1 VGGRRELHINALLDG
16 NFNKA
21 EMMQWIGSD
30 RDAAR
35 FWSSARHFQIQ
46 SIESEVFRVRPWSV
60 PAWSSLTLLHV
71 VQGSDLEG
79 RPLAFDQ
86 LLKFIKTMRS
96 SGRRARPV
104 TFIGISRT
112 GLTSNMVRQITSA
125 IAFLP
130 TNTFKGAPS
139 ILEMQKV
146 VVRAL
151 CFISPRQP

>member
-1 VGGRRELHINALLDG
+1 MGGRRERDIDKLLDG
-16 NFNKA
+16 NFNRA
-21 EMMQWIGSD
+21 QMMQWIGSD

-46 SIESEVFRVRPWSV
+46 SIETEVFRVRPWSV
-60 PAWSSLTLLHV
+60 LAWSSLTLLHV
-71 VQGSDLEG
+71 VQGSALEG
-79 RPLAFDQ
+79 HPLAFDQ

-112 GLTSNMVRQITSA
+112 GLTSNMVRQISSA

-151 CFISPRQP
+151 CFISPLQP

>member
-1 VGGRRELHINALLDG
+1 MGGRRAIQINLFMDG
-16 NFNKA
+16 TFNKA

-46 SIESEVFRVRPWSV
+46 SIETEVFRVRPWSV
-60 PAWSSLTLLHV
+60 LAWSSLTLLHV

-96 SGRRARPV
+96 SGRRAV

-112 GLTSNMVRQITSA
+112 GLTSNMVRQISRA

-151 CFISPRQP
+151 CFISPLQP

>member
-1 VGGRRELHINALLDG
+1 MGGRRARDIDKLLDG
-16 NFNKA
+16 NFNRA
-21 EMMQWIGSD
+21 QMMQWIGSD

-46 SIESEVFRVRPWSV
+46 SIETEVFRVRPWSV
-60 PAWSSLTLLHV
+60 LAWSSLTLLHV
-71 VQGSDLEG
+71 VQGSQLEG
-79 RPLAFDQ
+79 HPLAFEQ

-112 GLTSNMVRQITSA
+112 GLTSNMVRQISSA

-151 CFISPRQP
+151 CFISPLQP